1 MGAECYRFWFGG
13 AMPCGMELHQMCMDI
28 DSTRIALPL
37 LVQEVA
43 AFIHDYYARRESG
56 CS

>member
-1 MGAECYRFWFGG
+1 
-13 AMPCGMELHQMCMDI
+13 MPCGMELHQMCMDI